1 MIGVAERVPNLG
13 LFHFAVATEKMAA
26 VSTVR
31 YVLEQLGVRGLR
43 EIARGRK
50 IKGMWSMHRDVLIAA
65 LQEVDELD
73 EVYSMAVM
81 FR

>member
-1 MIGVAERVPNLG
+1 MGIPPVL
-13 LFHFAVATEKMAA
+13 
-26 VSTVR
+26 
-31 YVLEQLGVRGLR
+31 YVLRQLHVRELR

-73 EVYSMAVM
+73 EVYSMAVA

>member
-1 MIGVAERVPNLG
+1 MIGVADRVPNLG

-31 YVLEQLGVRGLR
+31 HVLEQLGVRGLR
-43 EIARGRK
+43 EVARGRN
-50 IKGMWSMHRDVLIAA
+50 IRGMWSMHRADLIAA

-73 EVYSMAVM
+73 EVYSMAVA